1 MCLFSTKN
9 RGERGVEKV
18 KKRNLKVM
26 VALLMVGMVMP
37 QSVGTY
43 LNTPREVQAR
53 EAPQSTQK
61 KKLYEDGH
69 LISSEEMNVFVDED
83 FPSVKKY
90 EMKGAL
96 SGKTFYGQTEKINT
110 IQINGIDI
118 VLDESAVKSK
128 FSENKAVY
136 TMTVKSA
143 ENHIDAEITAEVV
156 VEKNIVTFKIT
167 NIKNNITESTTNKY
181 GQKVETYPIETIAIP
196 NHSFISVRS
205 TQENANLKGAIMSSH
220 TKISGDELISVNE
233 EMEEYTDRDYMYA
246 FLSDKEMSAGLW
258 SNSEH
263 EGRSAYTVVT
273 GGGHNTRIF
282 ATSKDMG
289 DYKTM
294 GLASAPWYYH
304 RNIED
309 SHGVKYTVEESEMPE
324 MKVIITGDMNDD
336 KQIDWQD
343 GAVAFRDIM
352 NNPYKC
358 EEVPEL
364 VSWRVAMNFGSQAQN
379 PFLTTLDNVKRVAQH
394 TDGLGQSVILK
405 GYASEGHDSGHPDYG
420 NIGERMGGAKDM
432 NTLLEKG
439 AEYGAR
445 FGVHVNASEMY
456 PEAEA
461 FSEDSVRRY
470 TEEDSA
476 VQEDPDLLGT
486 LRYGWNWLDQGV
498 GIDAI
503 YDLGTK
509 ARESRFDQLKEKVG
523 DGLDFIYVDVWGN
536 QTASRTE
543 DSWETRHLTD
553 EITDNGWRMTTEWGS
568 GNEYDSTFQ
577 HWAADLTYGGY
588 DKKGENSEVMRF
600 LRNHQKDS
608 WIGDYPSYE
617 GAANAPL
624 LGGYSMKDFEGWQ
637 GRNDYDAYITNL
649 YTHDLTTKFLQHY
662 KVMKW
667 VDGEPVVIN
676 KKGETWTPEKEITLK
691 DDDGNVVVATRE
703 STNPS
708 DAAYRN
714 RTITLNGKVI
724 SKGAVSRG
732 DNGKDGT
739 ESYLLPWIWDSKT
752 GEKVNSEKEKMYHWN
767 TTGGTTT
774 WELQDS
780 WKSLENV
787 KVYKLTDLGKTE
799 EQTIP
804 VIDGTITL
812 NAEAQI
818 PYVVCKGEEG
828 NLDITWSEGMHM
840 TDVGFN
846 SGEEGLNT
854 YWTKAGEGTAAI
866 AKSQYNNPMLKLDGE
881 VSMTQEI
888 TDLVP
893 GENYAVYVGV
903 DNRSDCK
910 AAIAVK
916 TGDTVLDS
924 NYTKRSIAKNYVKAY
939 THSNSSA
946 TVSDSSYFQN
956 MYVFFKA
963 PEDGSKVT
971 LTLSKETGD
980 GSVYFDDVRVIESD
994 MNVLEKDANGN
1005 GIKMYQDFENN
1016 VQGIYPF
1023 VIGPIEG
1030 VEDNRTHLS
1039 ELHDPVTQAGW
1050 DVKKVDDVL
1059 DGKWSVKSNG
1069 LAGKKLVHLTKTALV
1084 YQTIPQNFRFKS
1096 GETYKISF
1104 DYQAGEKTYAVITGD
1119 GEFKKMTSMQEL
1131 PKAMG
1136 RDNDGHFEME
1146 LTGAESGE
1154 TWFGIYSTGNS
1165 PDMEGTSGSIA
1176 DFGGYKDFVL
1186 DNLKIEIVQKAD
1198 KTELKAA
1205 IDEAAS
1211 MNKDDYTEASWQNM
1225 QEKLEVA
1232 QDVFAKEE
1240 ATKEEVDTALAD
1252 LNTAI
1257 EALQKKEIISTE
1269 VLKSTIELAEKADTE
1284 NVIDSVMEKYN
1295 AALANAKEILKKAE
1309 AGDESVT
1316 QSQVDMAW
1324 KELLKVLEY
1333 MEFKKGD
1340 KTELQELVKIAEEL
1354 ELDVYIT
1361 EGKEEFKTAL
1371 QEAKDVIA
1379 NGDAMQQDVEDA
1391 YKQLL
1396 SAMNQLVKK
1405 GDKTNLNKVIELAE
1419 EKAEKLDQ
1427 YMEAG
1432 KQAFLDALDEA
1443 KKVRDNE
1450 DAVQEQV
1457 NEAWNNLLTKMSE
1470 LKLIPNKD
1478 ALEELIHCVQ
1488 DMDIS
1493 IYTQNSQDRI
1503 TTALRE
1509 ALSVYENTE
1518 ASQEEVDA
1526 AVERLQT
1533 AVEQAEKQPE
1543 ENLNHEQ
1550 SNQSGN
1556 SQGSQQDNQSTSGQN
1571 IQKDNQDDK
1580 NSANTSQK
1588 SVKTGDRAYIAMFV
1602 FGIVIAA
1609 GVVIIEITKRR
1620 REK

>member
-1 MCLFSTKN
+1 M
-9 RGERGVEKV
+9 

-26 VALLMVGMVMP
+26 AVLLTAGMVIP
-37 QSVGTY
+37 QSAAMIGNVPLT
-43 LNTPREVQAR
+43 VQAEER
-53 EAPQSTQK
+53 QDTQK
-61 KKLYEDGH
+61 SKQEDEKGVKV
-69 LISSEEMNVFVDED
+69 ISSEMMDVYVDEK

-90 EMKGAL
+90 EMKGDL
-96 SGKTFYGQTEKINT
+96 SGKTFYGQTEKIHT
-110 IQINGIDI
+110 VTINGTDI
-118 VLDESAVKSK
+118 ALDDSSVKSE
-128 FSENKAVY
+128 FSGNKASY
-136 TMTVKSA
+136 TMTLKA
-143 ENHIDAEITAEVV
+143 EEQYIDAVVTAELA

-167 NIKNNITESTTNKY
+167 DIKNNKTESTTNKY

-196 NHSFISVRS
+196 DHSLISVRT

-220 TKISGDELISVNE
+220 TKISGDELIEVNS
-233 EMEEYTDRDYMYA
+233 EMKEYTDRDYMYA
-246 FLSDKEMSAGLW
+246 FLSDNEMSAGLW

-273 GGGHNTRIF
+273 GGGQNTRVF

-309 SHGVKYTVEESEMPE
+309 SHGVEYTVEESEMPE

-336 KQIDWQD
+336 TQINWQD
-343 GAVAFRDIM
+343 GAVAFREIM

-364 VSWRVAMNFGSQAQN
+364 VAWRVSMNFGSQAQN

-394 TDGLGQSVILK
+394 TDGLGQSIILK

-420 NIGERMGGAKDM
+420 NIGERMGGAEDM

-456 PEAEA
+456 PEAKA

-476 VQEDPDLLGT
+476 VQKNPELLGT

-498 GIDAI
+498 GIDAM

-523 DGLDFIYVDVWGN
+523 DRLDFIYVDVWGN

-608 WIGDYPSYE
+608 WIGDYPNYE

-667 VDGEPVVIN
+667 IDGDPVVIN

-703 STNPS
+703 STDPAN
-708 DAAYRN
+708 AAYRN

-739 ESYLLPWIWDSKT
+739 ETYLLPWIWDSQT
-752 GEKVNSEKEKMYHWN
+752 GKKVAPEEEKMYHWN

-774 WELQDS
+774 WELQDG

-804 VIDGTITL
+804 VTDGMITL
-812 NAEAQI
+812 NAEAQT
-818 PYVVCKGEEG
+818 PYVVCKGEKG

-846 SGEEGLNT
+846 SGEAGLDSYWVKEGD
-854 YWTKAGEGTAAI
+854 GTAAI

-881 VSMTQEI
+881 VSVTQKI

-893 GENYAVYVGV
+893 GKNYVVYIGV
-903 DNRSDCK
+903 DNRSDSK
-910 AAIAVK
+910 AAIEVK
-916 TGDTVLDS
+916 SGDAVLDS

-946 TVSDSSYFQN
+946 TVGNSSYFQN
-956 MYVFFKA
+956 MYAFFTA

-971 LTLSKETGD
+971 LTLSKEAGD
-980 GSVYFDDVRVIESD
+980 GSVYFDDVRIVESD
-994 MNVLEKDANGN
+994 MNILEKDADGN

-1050 DVKKVDDVL
+1050 DVKKVDDVI
-1059 DGKWSVKSNG
+1059 DGNWSVKSNG

-1084 YQTIPQNFRFKS
+1084 YQTIPQNFRFKP
-1096 GETYKISF
+1096 GEKYKISF
-1104 DYQAGEKTYAVITGD
+1104 DYQAGEKTYAVTTGD
-1119 GEFKKMTSMQEL
+1119 GEFKKMSSMQEL

-1136 RDNDGHFEME
+1136 KDNDGHFEME

-1176 DFGGYKDFVL
+1176 DFGGYKDFIL
-1186 DNLKIEIVQKAD
+1186 DNLKIEIIEKVD
-1198 KTELKAA
+1198 KTALKAA
-1205 IDEAAS
+1205 IDEAAAIE
-1211 MNKDDYTEASWQNM
+1211 KGDYTEASWQNL
-1225 QEKLEVA
+1225 QEKLAAAQEVF
-1232 QDVFAKEE
+1232 VKED
-1240 ATKEEVDTALAD
+1240 AGKEEVDTALAN
-1252 LNTAI
+1252 LNEAI
-1257 EALQKKEIISTE
+1257 EALQIKEIVSTE
-1269 VLKSTIELAEKADTE
+1269 VLKATIELAEKADTE

-1295 AALANAKEILKKAE
+1295 TTLANAKEILAKAE
-1309 AGDESVT
+1309 VQDESVT
-1316 QSQVDMAW
+1316 QSQVDNAW

-1333 MEFKKGD
+1333 MELKKGD
-1340 KTELQELVKIAEEL
+1340 KTQLQELVKIAG
-1354 ELDVYIT
+1354 ELDLDIYIT
-1361 EGKEEFKTAL
+1361 AGKEEFQNAL
-1371 QEAKDVIA
+1371 QEAERVISD
-1379 NGDAMQQDVEDA
+1379 GDAMQQEVNDA
-1391 YKQLL
+1391 YDQLL
-1396 SAMNQLVKK
+1396 GAMNQLVKK

-1419 EKAEKLDQ
+1419 EKAGKLDQ

-1432 KQAFLDALDEA
+1432 KQEFLDALEEA
-1443 KKVRDNE
+1443 KKVRDNA

-1457 NEAWNNLLTKMSE
+1457 DEAWNNLLTKME
-1470 LKLIPNKD
+1470 KLKLIPNKE
-1478 ALEELIHCVQ
+1478 ALEELIHSVQ
-1488 DMDIS
+1488 NMDLS
-1493 IYTQNSQDRI
+1493 IYTEQSQKEI
-1503 TTALRE
+1503 NVALADAIE
-1509 ALSVYENTE
+1509 VYENQE
-1518 ASQEEVDA
+1518 ATQEEVDQ
-1526 AVERLQT
+1526 AVEKLQK
-1533 AVEQAEKQPE
+1533 AVDHADKQPGE
-1543 ENLNHEQ
+1543 DQDDQPGSGQDDQQGSDQGGQQGSGQDDQNAGSQDDHSGNQ
-1550 SNQSGN
+1550 SNGQADQS
-1556 SQGSQQDNQSTSGQN
+1556 
-1571 IQKDNQDDK
+1571 K
-1580 NSANTSQK
+1580 NNVPQK
-1588 SVKTGDRAYIAMFV
+1588 SVKTGDNTHTALFV
-1602 FGIVIAA
+1602 LGMAAAAAAVIA
-1609 GVVIIEITKRR
+1609 EERNRR
-1620 REK
+1620 RKK